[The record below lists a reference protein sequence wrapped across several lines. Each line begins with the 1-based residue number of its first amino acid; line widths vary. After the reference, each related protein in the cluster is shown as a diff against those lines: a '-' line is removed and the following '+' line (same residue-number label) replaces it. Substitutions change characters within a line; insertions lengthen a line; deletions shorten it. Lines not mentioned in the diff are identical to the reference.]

1 MLIYSSSQLPMHY
14 FISRK
19 HPGARFYTRQPR
31 SATLLVHKAQLLCAC
46 FLVAILVSILAVL
59 RGQSLRTQSSTFRPA
74 AALCCDKEV
83 KVLNDTEVVT
93 TPIVPLLTQNA
104 DSSIHG
110 SDDTNQ
116 SERGRDAWSDQQQRR
131 FEVALGQVV
140 ELLPGEMKSRN
151 LLQPIEG
158 TGAAKLHEIGLR
170 VRHYSKFLKAWEE
183 LHIFHGNGDGTY
195 ILDNIIQ
202 HIYCQARIASSESGR
217 MHELNTVVHTYEA
230 YRDFMMKFGQL
241 LFPWT
246 KPYSTSHM
254 ALHNQFRNG
263 GRGIVL
269 TAGDA
274 QAEFLMTGIPLLRKL
289 GCMLPI
295 EVMYLG
301 DEDLDEDN
309 RSQLE
314 ALGGVITRD
323 MKPMINDN
331 GWKLAGWAAKP
342 FAILFSSFREIV
354 FIDADSLFFQ
364 NPEVLFH
371 EPAYTRTGALF
382 FKDRSV
388 MPESKREW
396 LQQLVPKPISA
407 QVKSGR
413 FWTGDSGHMQDSGVL
428 VIDKWRHFIA
438 LLVVAR
444 MNGPERDGNSAEG
457 GVGVSDMVYGEHS
470 NLLAEAHS
478 NSNSI
483 SRGQGNVLDR
493 LGARQRFGLR
503 LS

>member
-1 MLIYSSSQLPMHY
+1 M
-14 FISRK
+14 
-19 HPGARFYTRQPR
+19 PG
-31 SATLLVHKAQLLCAC
+31 
-46 FLVAILVSILAVL
+46 
-59 RGQSLRTQSSTFRPA
+59 
-74 AALCCDKEV
+74 
-83 KVLNDTEVVT
+83 
-93 TPIVPLLTQNA
+93 
-104 DSSIHG
+104 
-110 SDDTNQ
+110 
-116 SERGRDAWSDQQQRR
+116 GRDDWSEQQQRR

-140 ELLPGEMKSRN
+140 QLLPGEMESRN

-183 LHIFHGNGDGTY
+183 LHIFHVNGDGTY

-202 HIYCQARIASSESGR
+202 HIYYQARIASSESR
-217 MHELNTVVHTYEA
+217 SMYELDTAVHTYEA

-246 KPYSTSHM
+246 EPYSTSHM
-254 ALHNQFRNG
+254 ALRNQFRNG

-323 MKPMINDN
+323 MKPMVNDS

-342 FAILFSSFREIV
+342 FAVLFSSFREVV

-371 EPAYTRTGALF
+371 EPAYTRSGALF
-382 FKDRSV
+382 FKDRAV
-388 MPESKREW
+388 MAESRREW
-396 LQQLVPKPISA
+396 LQQVLPKPISA
-407 QVKSGR
+407 QVKNGR
-413 FWTGDSGHMQDSGVL
+413 FWTGDSGHMQESGVL

-457 GVGVSDMVYGEHS
+457 RVGVYDMVYGDKETFWIGWELAGDLDYAFHDGS
-470 NLLAEAHS
+470 VAAMGVVEGGAEEPLVPRDDTPRQQDGTNVTATAKKPNLPVICSPQLLHLDLDGRPLWFNGCRATAAGETTEWMD
-478 NSNSI
+478 N
-483 SRGQGNVLDR
+483 REPQQVLFIHA
-493 LGARQRFGLR
+493 LCKPEGT
-503 LS
+503 